1 MYKWYRNGIYDTL
14 RTLKWNQVKLKC
26 TVTKKLK
33 IQNVENIIFRYE
45 TQFLKMRIESSS
57 PFYVEYLANFLFFI
71 FFDLF
76 KKIFWT
82 NDILILSEM
91 ISFFRNSNSFSF
103 LYIHVNL
110 ILNRI
115 FQKTKLRIKKKRT
128 HLESVRIYK
137 TT

>member
-1 MYKWYRNGIYDTL
+1 
-14 RTLKWNQVKLKC
+14 
-26 TVTKKLK
+26 
-33 IQNVENIIFRYE
+33 
-45 TQFLKMRIESSS
+45 MRIESSS

-82 NDILILSEM
+82 NDILILWNDF
-91 ISFFRNSNSFSF
+91 FFRNSNSFSF

-115 FQKTKLRIKKKRT
+115 FQKTKLRIKKKELT
-128 HLESVRIYK
+128 
-137 TT
+137 